1 MRYLLIHCIDETVEL
16 SPADDSDVEGSAAAR
31 AEQAWVTESAA
42 PQLVAVIAA
51 ASALGSRKP
60 GIVAHWAPAWVGP
73 LRRIRQRQVL
83 TARAGWAPG
92 RGCAEFP
99 ITP

>member
-42 PQLVAVIAA
+42 PQLAAVIAA
-51 ASALGSRKP
+51 ASALGSRNP
-60 GIVAHWAPAWVGP
+60 GIVAHWAPAWVG
-73 LRRIRQRQVL
+73 L
-83 TARAGWAPG
+83 PG
-92 RGCAEFP
+92 GFASVRC
-99 ITP
+99 

>member
-42 PQLVAVIAA
+42 PQLAAVIAA
-51 ASALGSRKP
+51 ASALGSRTRESSRT
-60 GIVAHWAPAWVGP
+60 GP
-73 LRRIRQRQVL
+73 LRGSAL
-83 TARAGWAPG
+83 PG
-92 RGCAEFP
+92 GFASVRC
-99 ITP
+99 

>member
-42 PQLVAVIAA
+42 PQLAAVIAA
-51 ASALGSRKP
+51 ASALGSRNP
-60 GIVAHWAPAWVGP
+60 GIVAHWTPAWVGP
-73 LRRIRQRQVL
+73 PRRIRQRQVL
-83 TARAGWAPG
+83 TARAGWGPRA
-92 RGCAEFP
+92 RLR
-99 ITP
+99 

>member
-42 PQLVAVIAA
+42 PQLAAVIAA
-51 ASALGSRKP
+51 ASALGSRNP
-60 GIVAHWAPAWVGP
+60 RIVAHWTLHGSA
-73 LRRIRQRQVL
+73 L
-83 TARAGWAPG
+83 PG
-92 RGCAEFP
+92 GFASVRC
-99 ITP
+99 

>member
-42 PQLVAVIAA
+42 PQLAAVIAA
-51 ASALGSRKP
+51 ASALGSRNP
-60 GIVAHWAPAWVGP
+60 GIVAHWTLHGSA
-73 LRRIRQRQVL
+73 L
-83 TARAGWAPG
+83 PG
-92 RGCAEFP
+92 GFASVRC
-99 ITP
+99 